1 MATATIRPL
10 PLPFSNRIVPVN
22 AAPRDFDPE
31 GDLPEGFLAFLA
43 PLHAAITLRQ
53 RALVARRENTLA
65 EAHAGKLPS
74 YVPPSVATMSSWKIE
89 LPAWCADQR
98 NQMTGPADD
107 AELVVKMVN
116 SGAPGVMLDLEDSM
130 ANQWPNLMRGV
141 ANIHAALEGSL
152 SYEDRKRGRRV
163 GI

>member
-74 YVPPSVATMSSWKIE
+74 YVPPS
-89 LPAWCADQR
+89 
-98 NQMTGPADD
+98 
-107 AELVVKMVN
+107 
-116 SGAPGVMLDLEDSM
+116 
-130 ANQWPNLMRGV
+130 
-141 ANIHAALEGSL
+141 
-152 SYEDRKRGRRV
+152 DRKSTRLNSSHGYISYAV
-163 GI
+163 FCL

>member
-74 YVPPSVATMSSWKIE
+74 YVPPSVATMSSRSE
-89 LPAWCADQR
+89 
-98 NQMTGPADD
+98 
-107 AELVVKMVN
+107 E
-116 SGAPGVMLDLEDSM
+116 
-130 ANQWPNLMRGV
+130 
-141 ANIHAALEGSL
+141 
-152 SYEDRKRGRRV
+152 RRV
-163 GI
+163 GKECRSRWSPYPS

>member
-43 PLHAAITLRQ
+43 PLHAAITLRE

-65 EAHAGKLPS
+65 EAPAGKLPS
-74 YVPPSVATMSSWKIE
+74 YVPPSVAAMSSWKIE
-89 LPAWCADQR
+89 LPASCADQCT
-98 NQMTGPADD
+98 QMTGPA
-107 AELVVKMVN
+107 AAAGLVDQTVKCA
-116 SGAPGVMLDLEDSM
+116 STGPCLE
-130 ANQWPNLMRGV
+130 P
-141 ANIHAALEGSL
+141 E
-152 SYEDRKRGRRV
+152 
-163 GI
+163 